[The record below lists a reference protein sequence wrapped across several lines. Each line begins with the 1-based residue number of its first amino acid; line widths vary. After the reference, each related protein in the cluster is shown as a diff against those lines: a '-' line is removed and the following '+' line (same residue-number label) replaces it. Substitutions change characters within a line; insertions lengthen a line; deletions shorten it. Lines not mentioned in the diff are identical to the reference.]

1 LNIAEQAEGWMDT
14 KKMAFDMKEKL
25 VEMRRQLHTIPEVAF
40 EEKKTAAFIA
50 KTLKQLGIEVKT
62 GIAKTGVVG
71 ILKGKGKRTV
81 ALRADMDALP
91 VTEALDVPYRSK
103 HEGRMHACG
112 HDAHMSMLLGAAEIL
127 SKNRDAL
134 NGAVKFIFQPS
145 EESLPG
151 GAKQMIAEGVLKGVD
166 AIFGLHVDPTIPTGK
181 VGYMAG
187 ALMAFTS
194 EFTIVLE
201 GKGGHAAAPEMSVD
215 PIVMASVVIQE
226 LQKIPSRW
234 ISPKDPVIVTIG
246 AIHGGTTYNII
257 PDRVEMKG
265 TVRLLRK
272 ELVDKVV
279 GKIEKVL
286 QSITGLYGGAYQLQF
301 NKGYPVLVNE
311 KRSTAFAATVIRN
324 LFGDKQA
331 LGLDT
336 PLMGGEDFSYYLEQV
351 PGTFLR
357 LGTANKKKGT
367 CFPWHHPAFNVDE
380 DALPYG
386 TALLAQMAMEFLQS
400 QDD

>member
-1 LNIAEQAEGWMDT
+1 MDI
-14 KKMAFDMKEKL
+14 KKTAFDMKDKL
-25 VEMRRQLHTIPEVAF
+25 VKMRRYLHTIPEIAF
-40 EEKKTAAFIA
+40 EERETAAFVA
-50 KTLKQLGIEVKT
+50 KKLKGLGIETKT

-71 ILKGKGKRTV
+71 ILKGKGKKTV

-91 VTEALDVPYRSK
+91 VTEALKVPYRSK
-103 HEGRMHACG
+103 HEGKMHACG

-127 SKNRDAL
+127 AKNRDTL
-134 NGAVKFIFQPS
+134 KGTVKFIFQPS

-181 VGYMAG
+181 IGYMEG

-201 GKGGHAAAPEMSVD
+201 GNGGHAAAPEMSVD
-215 PIVMASVVIQE
+215 PIVMASTIIQE

-265 TVRLLRK
+265 TVRLLKR

-279 GKIEKVL
+279 KKIEKVL
-286 QSITGLYGGAYQLQF
+286 QSITSLYGGTYKFQF

-311 KRSTAFAATVIRN
+311 KGSTKFAAEVIRK
-324 LFGDKQA
+324 LFGDEHA
-331 LGLDT
+331 LELDT
-336 PLMGGEDFSYYLEQV
+336 PLMGGEDFAYYLEKV

-357 LGTANKKKGT
+357 FGIANKDKGT
-367 CFPWHHPAFNVDE
+367 SFPWHHPSFNVDE

-386 TALLAQMAMEFLQS
+386 AALFAQLALEFLQS
-400 QDD
+400 QGK